1 MPPVLIPAGT
11 AIPSRTDGNFTIYTD
26 PQVSTN
32 QLAQF
37 LVADSAKKERIVR
50 DARRVSRIRVT
61 NYNHARSAVTR
72 SHTPEGITL
81 ETLDAQIA
89 LLQANPGND
98 EGDLTCLE
106 LSIRALRR
114 MRSLLAGFDSAGLRI
129 VRPRRGFDHL
139 GIEGVRVSVQPE
151 VVFSFYTR
159 QRERLGAVLVN
170 FSSGAGSSLAP
181 VSGRYTAGNYAAY
194 LIFEF
199 LSLQFAGHGMPD
211 YRSCYSVDIY
221 RDQIHVSPAALVT
234 TRRNV
239 EAACRAIV
247 ALWNR
252 FDLEEDDDVAAED

>member
-1 MPPVLIPAGT
+1 MPPVLIAAGT
-11 AIPSRTDGNFTIYTD
+11 AAPSRRVGNFTIYTD
-26 PQVSTN
+26 AQVSTN

-61 NYNHARSAVTR
+61 NYNHARSAVTS
-72 SHTPEGITL
+72 SHTSDGITL
-81 ETLDAQIA
+81 QSLNAQIA
-89 LLQANPGND
+89 RLQANPGND
-98 EGDLTCLE
+98 DADRTCLG
-106 LSIRALRR
+106 LSIRALER
-114 MRSLLAGFDSAGLRI
+114 MRPLLAGFDSAGTRI
-129 VRPRRGFDHL
+129 VRPSRGFDHL

-151 VVFSFYTR
+151 VVFSYHAR
-159 QRERLGAVLVN
+159 QRERLGAVLIN
-170 FSSGAGSSLAP
+170 FSSGAASSLAH

-199 LSLQFAGHGMPD
+199 LSLQFVGLGVPD
-211 YRSCYSVDIY
+211 FRSCFSVDIY
-221 RDQIHVSPAALVT
+221 RDQIHTAPAASVN

-252 FDLEEDDDVAAED
+252 FDLEEATAARY